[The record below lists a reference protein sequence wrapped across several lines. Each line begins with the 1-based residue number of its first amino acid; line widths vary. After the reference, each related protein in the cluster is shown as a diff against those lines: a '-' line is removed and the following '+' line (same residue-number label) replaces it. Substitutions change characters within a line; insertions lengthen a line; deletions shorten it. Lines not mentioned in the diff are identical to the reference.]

1 MYLNP
6 HLVPPNL
13 PYPRLEL
20 QVAGMR
26 LRFDGHTLP
35 VHPTVRFSLM
45 ARTKPPSNKV
55 LTIRLPVGEL
65 ERLEEYCLKR
75 GKTKT
80 DVLREMIRKLRV

>member
-1 MYLNP
+1 
-6 HLVPPNL
+6 
-13 PYPRLEL
+13 
-20 QVAGMR
+20 
-26 LRFDGHTLP
+26 
-35 VHPTVRFSLM
+35 M